1 MKNED
6 RYTVYNAQLD
16 QFVTVARLDDADMD
30 TIFDGIK
37 ERVSKKDYQITDYIR
52 YIACTCVHDTLE
64 LMKANEGADIMESL
78 FDNVLDVYPCFSVDN
93 AMRVLNISTEEE
105 KKSNKATSYTL
116 KEIEALSKRIKRKL
130 IGQDQAVDEVIKAV
144 KLVNSGLEDS
154 LSLFFIGPTGVGKT
168 ELARLLSEEYLGSKK
183 KLLKINCG
191 EYTGA
196 HEYSK
201 LIGSPPGYI
210 GHGEK
215 GILTE
220 KSDESNEWVILFD
233 EIEKAHPKFYSLL
246 LNLLDEGSV
255 TDSRGGVC
263 DFSKSIILFTSN
275 VGIHENVGRAHLGFG
290 VSDSDYDSARTD
302 IVKAY
307 KDKFSPE
314 FRNRLDGLV
323 HFNQLTEKDA
333 SKIAKI
339 QLSKLPVYQS
349 NKLVNYVISNSF
361 SREYGARNIQR
372 FIKNN
377 ISVKIADKILSGQ
390 KDVKFKALFNKNS
403 FLDVSA

>member
-1 MKNED
+1 
-6 RYTVYNAQLD
+6 
-16 QFVTVARLDDADMD
+16 MD
-30 TIFDGIK
+30 TIFEGIR
-37 ERVSKKDYQITDYIR
+37 ERVLKPDYHITDYIR
-52 YIACTCVHDTLE
+52 YIATHCVHDTLP
-64 LMKANEGADIMESL
+64 LINANKGTDIMESL

-93 AMRVLNISTEEE
+93 AMRVLNISEEDKGSKKPTE
-105 KKSNKATSYTL
+105 YTL
-116 KEIEALSKRIKRKL
+116 KEIEKLSRKLKRKL
-130 IGQDQAVDEVIKAV
+130 IGQDSAVDEVIKAV
-144 KLVNSGLEDS
+144 KLVNSGLEKS

-168 ELARLLSEEYLGSKK
+168 ELARLLSTEYLGSKK

-191 EYTGA
+191 EYSGA

-210 GHGEK
+210 GHNEK

-220 KSDESNEWVILFD
+220 KAEESSEWVILFD
-233 EIEKAHPKFYSLL
+233 EIEKAHPKFYDLL

-255 TDSRGGVC
+255 TDSRGTVL
-263 DFSKSIILFTSN
+263 DFSNSIILFTSN
-275 VGIHENVGRAHLGFG
+275 VGIHENVGKAQLGFG
-290 VSDSDYDSARTD
+290 GATTEYNSVRTD
-302 IVKAY
+302 IEKAY

-323 HFNQLTEKDA
+323 HFNQLTKEDA
-333 SKIAKI
+333 GKIAKI
-339 QLSKLPVYQS
+339 QLSKLPLYQS
-349 NKLVNYVISNSF
+349 SKLTNYVITNSF

-390 KDVKFKALFNKNS
+390 RDVKFKALFNKNS

>member
-1 MKNED
+1 MKKKD
-6 RYTVYNAQLD
+6 KYTVYNAQLD
-16 QFVTVARLDDADMD
+16 QFVTVARLNDDDMD
-30 TIFDGIK
+30 TIFEGIK
-37 ERVSKKDYQITDYIR
+37 ERVLKPNYHITDYIR
-52 YIACTCVHDTLE
+52 YIATACVYDTLPLIKE
-64 LMKANEGADIMESL
+64 NKGTDIMESL

-93 AMRVLNISTEEE
+93 AMRVLNISEEE
-105 KKSNKATSYTL
+105 KGFKNPTEYTL
-116 KEIEALSKRIKRKL
+116 KEIEKLSRRLKRKL
-130 IGQDQAVDEVIKAV
+130 IGQDSAVDEVIKAV
-144 KLVNSGLEDS
+144 KLVNSGLEKS

-168 ELARLLSEEYLGSKK
+168 ELARLLSTEYLGSKK

-191 EYTGA
+191 EYSGA

-210 GHGEK
+210 GHNEK

-220 KSDESNEWVILFD
+220 KAEESSEWVILFD
-233 EIEKAHPKFYSLL
+233 EIEKAHPKFYDLL

-255 TDSRGGVC
+255 TDSRGTAL
-263 DFSKSIILFTSN
+263 DFSNSIILFTSN
-275 VGIHENVGRAHLGFG
+275 VGIHENVGKAQLGFG
-290 VSDSDYDSARTD
+290 GDTTEYEGVKTD
-302 IVKAY
+302 IEKAY

-323 HFNQLTEKDA
+323 HFNQLTKEDA
-333 SKIAKI
+333 GKIAKI
-339 QLSKLPVYQS
+339 QLSKLPLHPS
-349 NKLVNYVISNSF
+349 NKLTNYVITNSF

-390 KDVKFKALFNKNS
+390 KGVKFKALFNKNS

>member
-1 MKNED
+1 
-6 RYTVYNAQLD
+6 
-16 QFVTVARLDDADMD
+16 
-30 TIFDGIK
+30 
-37 ERVSKKDYQITDYIR
+37 
-52 YIACTCVHDTLE
+52 
-64 LMKANEGADIMESL
+64 
-78 FDNVLDVYPCFSVDN
+78 
-93 AMRVLNISTEEE
+93 MRVLNISEEDKGSKKPTE
-105 KKSNKATSYTL
+105 YTL
-116 KEIEALSKRIKRKL
+116 KEIEKLSRKLKRKL
-130 IGQDQAVDEVIKAV
+130 IGQDSAVDEVIKAV
-144 KLVNSGLEDS
+144 KLVNSGLEKS

-168 ELARLLSEEYLGSKK
+168 ELARLLSTEYLGSKK

-191 EYTGA
+191 EYSGA

-210 GHGEK
+210 GHNEK

-220 KSDESNEWVILFD
+220 KAEESSEWVILFD
-233 EIEKAHPKFYSLL
+233 EIEKAHPKFYDLL

-255 TDSRGGVC
+255 TDSRGTVL
-263 DFSKSIILFTSN
+263 DFSNSIILFTSN
-275 VGIHENVGRAHLGFG
+275 VGIHENVGKAQLGFG
-290 VSDSDYDSARTD
+290 GATTEYNSVRTD
-302 IVKAY
+302 IEKAY

-323 HFNQLTEKDA
+323 HFNQLTKEDA
-333 SKIAKI
+333 GKIAKI
-339 QLSKLPVYQS
+339 QLSKLPLYQS
-349 NKLVNYVISNSF
+349 SKLTNYVITNSF

-390 KDVKFKALFNKNS
+390 RDVKFKALFNKNS

>member
-1 MKNED
+1 MKKKD
-6 RYTVYNAQLD
+6 KYTVYNAQLD
-16 QFVTVARLDDADMD
+16 QFVRVAILDDDDMD
-30 TIFDGIK
+30 TIFEGIR
-37 ERVSKKDYQITDYIR
+37 ERVLKPDYHITDYIR
-52 YIACTCVHDTLE
+52 YIATHCVHDTLP
-64 LMKANEGADIMESL
+64 LINANKGTDIMESL

-93 AMRVLNISTEEE
+93 AMRVLNISEEDKGSKKPTE
-105 KKSNKATSYTL
+105 YTL
-116 KEIEALSKRIKRKL
+116 KEIEKLSRRLKRKL
-130 IGQDQAVDEVIKAV
+130 IGQDSAVDEVIKAV
-144 KLVNSGLEDS
+144 KLVNSGLEKS

-168 ELARLLSEEYLGSKK
+168 ELARLLSTEYLGSKK

-191 EYTGA
+191 EYSGA

-210 GHGEK
+210 GHNEK

-220 KSDESNEWVILFD
+220 KAEESSEWVILFD
-233 EIEKAHPKFYSLL
+233 EIEKAHPKFYDLL

-255 TDSRGGVC
+255 TDSRGTVL
-263 DFSKSIILFTSN
+263 DFSNSIILFTSN
-275 VGIHENVGRAHLGFG
+275 VGIHENVGKAQLGFG
-290 VSDSDYDSARTD
+290 GDITEYNSVRTD
-302 IVKAY
+302 IEKAY

-323 HFNQLTEKDA
+323 HFNQLTKEDA
-333 SKIAKI
+333 GKIAKI
-339 QLSKLPVYQS
+339 QLSKLPLYQS
-349 NKLVNYVISNSF
+349 SKLTNYVITNSF

-390 KDVKFKALFNKNS
+390 KGVKFKALFNKNS